1 MGRPRSGWDGRKAE
15 VGANADGAR
24 SIGIDDGSSGP
35 HSDWVDT
42 HEAAEIFA
50 RQFPAMYLR
59 FHRRDAKG
67 TALTPASR
75 AALQHLAL
83 AGPVTVGELCGHL
96 DRTQSVVSDI
106 VAHLEEDGLVE
117 RQDDPAD
124 RRRRLVWLSPSG
136 RELLA
141 RDRDVLSVELLERA
155 FAELPDG
162 ERWAVLE
169 AVDSLLRAD
178 DAAGA
183 LPPRLPTHPT
193 RSPRRKEP

>member
-1 MGRPRSGWDGRKAE
+1 MPSGRG
-15 VGANADGAR
+15 

-35 HSDWVDT
+35 HSDWVDA

-83 AGPVTVGELCGHL
+83 AGPVTVGELCAHL
-96 DRTQSVVSDI
+96 DRTQSVVSEI
-106 VAHLEEDGLVE
+106 VAHLEGDGLVA

-136 RELLA
+136 RELLT

-162 ERWAVLE
+162 QRRVLIE
-169 AVDSLLRAD
+169 AVDCLLRAD
-178 DAAGA
+178 DAAGVPA
-183 LPPRLPTHPT
+183 PRLPTHPT
-193 RSPRRKEP
+193 RFPRRKEP

>member
-1 MGRPRSGWDGRKAE
+1 MDRPVRTVTG
-15 VGANADGAR
+15 
-24 SIGIDDGSSGP
+24 
-35 HSDWVDT
+35 VDA

-67 TALTPASR
+67 MALTPASR

-136 RELLA
+136 RELLD

-155 FAELPDG
+155 FAELVDG
-162 ERWAVLE
+162 ERRVVLE
-169 AVDSLLRAD
+169 AVETLLRAN

-193 RSPRRKEP
+193 RSPLAKEP